1 MLDVSS
7 PELVYVSGRARPAGE
22 INGKSGNLNNALNLI
37 YPPGVPIPLDEA
49 RPFEATCM
57 LLLSVLSDTCPLP
70 LCWHSLLQAC
80 VGARISTQSTLHS
93 WRRWWRCLTQTRW
106 PRRTFLCA
114 RSRRGNIVIAQLL
127 RSLLLV
133 CCALQQ

>member
-49 RPFEATCM
+49 G
-57 LLLSVLSDTCPLP
+57 LSQYIRLTLAPICS
-70 LCWHSLLQAC
+70 SC
-80 VGARISTQSTLHS
+80 VIL
-93 WRRWWRCLTQTRW
+93 
-106 PRRTFLCA
+106 LCA
-114 RSRRGNIVIAQLL
+114 AIFPRA
-127 RSLLLV
+127 
-133 CCALQQ
+133 